1 MLRAGQTTEARE
13 SARAGLA
20 MLKAQAERPE
30 ASTED
35 FNNYA
40 YWLSACDVPEL
51 RDPAQAVR
59 YATRAVEA
67 SSRPNAM
74 YLSTLSWALFRS
86 GDPAK
91 AVELTEKALDLLAP
105 SAKAGPA
112 VGLRGQLERD
122 LAEFQKALAQ
132 KQ

>member
-1 MLRAGQTTEARE
+1 VMLSAGQMSEARE

-20 MLKAQAERPE
+20 MLKANAERPE
-30 ASTED
+30 ASADD

-51 RDPAQAVR
+51 RDPAQAMR

-67 SSRPNAM
+67 SQRPNAM
-74 YLSTLSWALFRS
+74 YLSTLSWAYFRS
-86 GDPAK
+86 GDAAK
-91 AVELTEKALDLLAP
+91 AIEVTEKALTTLP
-105 SAKAGPA
+105 PPAKAGPA

-122 LAEFQKALAQ
+122 LAEFQKAPAQ
-132 KQ
+132 K